1 MDDNSIIRT
10 ESSYQTMNE
19 PLPDIIH
26 TCRTDTPRNVS
37 SIEPQLSQRAQT
49 PDQTNNRQTS
59 QLSQRAQTSD
69 QTNNRQTFQLRN
81 QRSRSYANALRLQ
94 PNDQDMQA
102 GSKNDFNLPYARH
115 YKPRLVYFFTPFPKT
130 IYVL

>member
-26 TCRTDTPRNVS
+26 TCRTDTPKNVS
-37 SIEPQLSQRAQT
+37 PIEPQLSQT

-59 QLSQRAQTSD
+59 
-69 QTNNRQTFQLRN
+69 QLRN

-94 PNDQDMQA
+94 PNDQDMHA
-102 GSKNDFNLPYARH
+102 GSKN
-115 YKPRLVYFFTPFPKT
+115 
-130 IYVL
+130 

>member
-10 ESSYQTMNE
+10 ESSYQTVNE

-49 PDQTNNRQTS
+49 PDQTNNRQAS
-59 QLSQRAQTSD
+59 
-69 QTNNRQTFQLRN
+69 QLRN

-94 PNDQDMQA
+94 PNDQDMQQ
-102 GSKNDFNLPYARH
+102 GWKN
-115 YKPRLVYFFTPFPKT
+115 
-130 IYVL
+130 

>member
-26 TCRTDTPRNVS
+26 TCQTNTPRNVS
-37 SIEPQLSQRAQT
+37 PIEPQLSQRAQT

-59 QLSQRAQTSD
+59 QLS
-69 QTNNRQTFQLRN
+69 N

-94 PNDQDMQA
+94 PNDQDMHA
-102 GSKNDFNLPYARH
+102 GSKN
-115 YKPRLVYFFTPFPKT
+115 
-130 IYVL
+130 

>member
-1 MDDNSIIRT
+1 MFHFLVLSVKVTMDDNSIIRT

-26 TCRTDTPRNVS
+26 TCRTNTPRNVS
-37 SIEPQLSQRAQT
+37 PIEPQLSQRAQT

-59 QLSQRAQTSD
+59 QL
-69 QTNNRQTFQLRN
+69 RN

-94 PNDQDMQA
+94 PNDQDMHT
-102 GSKNDFNLPYARH
+102 GSNR
-115 YKPRLVYFFTPFPKT
+115 
-130 IYVL
+130 

>member
-26 TCRTDTPRNVS
+26 TCRTNTPRNIS
-37 SIEPQLSQRAQT
+37 PIEPQLSQRAQT
-49 PDQTNNRQTS
+49 PDQTSNRQTS
-59 QLSQRAQTSD
+59 QI
-69 QTNNRQTFQLRN
+69 RN

-94 PNDQDMQA
+94 PNDQDMHA
-102 GSKNDFNLPYARH
+102 GSKN
-115 YKPRLVYFFTPFPKT
+115 
-130 IYVL
+130 

>member
-26 TCRTDTPRNVS
+26 TCRTDTP
-37 SIEPQLSQRAQT
+37 IEPQLSQRAQT
-49 PDQTNNRQTS
+49 PDQTNDRKTS
-59 QLSQRAQTSD
+59 
-69 QTNNRQTFQLRN
+69 QLRN

-94 PNDQDMQA
+94 PNDQDMQT
-102 GSKNDFNLPYARH
+102 GLTN
-115 YKPRLVYFFTPFPKT
+115 
-130 IYVL
+130 